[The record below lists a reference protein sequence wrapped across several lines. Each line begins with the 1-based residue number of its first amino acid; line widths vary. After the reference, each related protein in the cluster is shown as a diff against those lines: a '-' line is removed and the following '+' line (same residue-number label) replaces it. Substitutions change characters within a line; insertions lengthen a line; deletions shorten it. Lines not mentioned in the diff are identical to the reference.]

1 MNSASC
7 LLLAFLILAVGA
19 FNARGVVG
27 STCEQPLAGFAWS
40 PRQIPV
46 VIQESPDYAHDAVLQ
61 AMRTWNLAQ
70 TWFSD
75 TYHVPSR
82 PYTFV
87 EAQQLGESYVKV
99 TFNQTQTRDDWAL
112 TSPYWWWNN
121 DGVFYKIAVSI
132 SIDLSVRDGD
142 LSPLQLRSLATAAL
156 GFALGLKNTVFAQT
170 DLLNWYGVDHNVVVP
185 STLNLYAVALLSMV
199 VTKNEMPE
207 SPVALPANIPYETPS
222 ESAITESASTTT
234 QELAVSS
241 TESVS
246 SMEFGVQPQSY
257 ATYFI
262 LVIGAILGTG
272 AVLVMRSRSVSAR
285 KESVCPGCGGENPL
299 DSDFCGR
306 CGRSLRDET
315 RVY

>member
-1 MNSASC
+1 
-7 LLLAFLILAVGA
+7 
-19 FNARGVVG
+19 
-27 STCEQPLAGFAWS
+27 
-40 PRQIPV
+40 
-46 VIQESPDYAHDAVLQ
+46 
-61 AMRTWNLAQ
+61 MRTWNLAQ
-70 TWFSD
+70 TWFSY

-132 SIDLSVRDGD
+132 SIDLNVRDGD
-142 LSPLQLRSLATAAL
+142 LSPLQMRSLATAAL

-170 DLLNWYGVDHNVVVP
+170 DLLNWYSVNHSVVVP

-222 ESAITESASTTT
+222 ASSITESASTTT
-234 QELAVSS
+234 QELTASS

-246 SMEFGVQPQSY
+246 STEFGVQPQSLN
-257 ATYFI
+257 TYLI
-262 LVIGAILGTG
+262 LAVAAIVGSGT
-272 AVLVMRSRSVSAR
+272 ALVVRNRSVSAR
-285 KESVCPGCGGENPL
+285 RTLVCPGCGAGNPL
-299 DSDFCGR
+299 DGDFCGR

-315 RVY
+315 RIY